1 MGVRHATRQIAVQ
14 ALFALDANPEGG
26 VDTAVDAAL
35 LEAEGKRADTKRLT
49 KVVEGAWEK
58 REEIDAMIE
67 EISRNWKLSRMD
79 RVDRSILRL
88 GVFELVADQT
98 VPAPVVISEA
108 VELAKEFGS
117 PDSPSFING
126 LLDRVAREKRLGE
139 VKER

>member
-1 MGVRHATRQIAVQ
+1 LGVRHSTRQIAVQ
-14 ALFALDANPEGG
+14 ALFALDANPEAG
-26 VDTAVDAAL
+26 VDTAVEAAL
-35 LEAEGKRADTKRLT
+35 IEAEGKRADTKRLSE
-49 KVVEGAWEK
+49 VVHGVWGKLA
-58 REEIDAMIE
+58 EIDDLIE
-67 EISRNWKLSRMD
+67 EISQNWKLTRMD

-88 GVFELVADQT
+88 GVFELVAEQA

-139 VKER
+139 VRER

>member
-26 VDTAVDAAL
+26 VGTAIEAAL
-35 LEAEGKRADTKRLT
+35 KEAEGKRADTKRLAMM
-49 KVVEGAWEK
+49 VEGTWDK
-58 REEIDAMIE
+58 RAEIDVMIE

-88 GVFELVADQT
+88 GVFELVADQS

-117 PDSPSFING
+117 PDSPAFING

-139 VKER
+139 VRER